1 MTAKNEITKNASFYF
16 FKHLTFA
23 ETALIS
29 AFMQRSRYV
38 FLCRHTT
45 VAATI
50 SFLFVAFCRRRTL
63 LKQACW
69 CHICAYKY
77 WGGVYFHALVLR

>member
-29 AFMQRSRYV
+29 AFMQRS
-38 FLCRHTT
+38 L
-45 VAATI
+45 I
-50 SFLFVAFCRRRTL
+50 
-63 LKQACW
+63 
-69 CHICAYKY
+69 
-77 WGGVYFHALVLR
+77 HALHFLISYQMRFIHALIY

>member
-29 AFMQRSRYV
+29 AFMQRSR
-38 FLCRHTT
+38 
-45 VAATI
+45 
-50 SFLFVAFCRRRTL
+50 FVEKSDCKGVVHDFRYWR
-63 LKQACW
+63 CW
-69 CHICAYKY
+69 FY
-77 WGGVYFHALVLR
+77 WR